1 MTPSSNSFA
10 SSATPRR
17 PPKAKPAEVRAQL
30 YVALDAGY
38 IDDAQFEAL
47 RSRVDLCGRQLGG
60 FISYLEKHKD
70 RRRVKKSAVEYEIEE
85 GLAG

>member
-1 MTPSSNSFA
+1 MIEA
-10 SSATPRR
+10 
-17 PPKAKPAEVRAQL
+17 
-30 YVALDAGY
+30 VALLSVFGLGISFSVLGALKLELTKALD

-85 GLAG
+85 WLAG